1 MRYQATRALTTTEL
15 FSSPSLRGN
24 PSNLPGP
31 VLRVKSV
38 RCDPRRDP
46 LSEDLPCLVR
56 ARISVQPLGRSSFP
70 FSGARGR
77 TLRVPSTPV
86 KPEQPFPRWPPPHP
100 FFRRCRR
107 SAPGYWKVASGAPE
121 SVPRPPLCALHPT
134 AGRIRSTHRSGQ
146 LLNAPLG
153 APAHCPGGTA
163 AQCLARSEERRVGKE
178 CRSRWSP
185 YH

>member
-1 MRYQATRALTTTEL
+1 MRYQATRALAATEL
-15 FSSPSLRGN
+15 VSSPSLRGN

-31 VLRVKSV
+31 ALRVKSV

-77 TLRVPSTPV
+77 TLRAPSTPV
-86 KPEQPFPRWPPPHP
+86 KPERPFPRWPPPHP
-100 FFRRCRR
+100 ILRRCRR

-121 SVPRPPLCALHPT
+121 RAPRSSLWALHRT
-134 AGRIRSTHRSGQ
+134 AGHSRSTHRRAQ
-146 LLNAPLG
+146 PLHAPQRADAHRAAGRPLTALVVRLFSAPRG
-153 APAHCPGGTA
+153 AA
-163 AQCLARSEERRVGKE
+163 ATT
-178 CRSRWSP
+178 W
-185 YH
+185 